1 MNEAF
6 TLFYEVSFAELQ
18 RIFLTVTIPYFLQLL
33 LSYRR
38 IVTGICTDSKEIIKK
53 SLKIFKK
60 T

>member
-1 MNEAF
+1 MKFLSQNCSA
-6 TLFYEVSFAELQ
+6 Y
-18 RIFLTVTIPYFLQLL
+18 FLTVTIPYFLQLL